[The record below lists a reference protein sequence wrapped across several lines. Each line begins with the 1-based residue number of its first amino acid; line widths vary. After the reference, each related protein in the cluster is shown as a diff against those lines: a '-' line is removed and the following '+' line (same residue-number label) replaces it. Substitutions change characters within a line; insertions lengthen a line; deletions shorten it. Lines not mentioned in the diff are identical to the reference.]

1 MLDEFD
7 FWDRRYEGRRLF
19 SELFG
24 TFLLVLV
31 AVGGGMVNARFG
43 GGYPLAHHAGARF
56 ADWLLDEIDGRPCRA
71 HDGWRE
77 GVTMLR
83 YDDAVFLG

>member
-1 MLDEFD
+1 MSTGSLPGA
-7 FWDRRYEGRRLF
+7 RG
-19 SELFG
+19 
-24 TFLLVLV
+24 VLCFQV
-31 AVGGGMVNARFG
+31 IDDPRHGPRVFEVNARFG
-43 GGYPLAHHAGARF
+43 GGYPLAHQAGARF